1 MHISRRSLLG
11 LAGAG
16 AGALI
21 LGACSKDKS
30 NTNANGPQTINWW
43 HIQNTEP
50 MLPVWAAMAKEY
62 ETAHPNVKINITSLE
77 NEAFKA
83 KLTTVTQAGNPP
95 DLFQSWGGGVLKQQV
110 DATLVKDLTG
120 DTSSWVGELLPA
132 AVQPYTIDGKV
143 YGIPW
148 DIGMVGFWYNKDLFA
163 KAKITAPPATWAEF
177 LGIVSKI
184 KSAGITPIALAG
196 KDKWPG
202 HFYWAYLAVRV
213 AGLDALKQAG
223 VDGSFDQDGFVQA
236 GAHLKE
242 LVDLAPFQKGFLAAE
257 YGSPDGQA
265 ALVGNGNAAM
275 ELMGQWAPSVEAT
288 SSSSKKGLGDKLG
301 FFPFPAVDGGKGAA
315 TDAFGGGN
323 GFAIGKNAPPATV
336 DFLKYLLTADNQR
349 KEAAT
354 GAVLPTSKA
363 AADAIKDP
371 NSQVVAKT
379 LASATGF
386 QLYLDQAYAPAVGT
400 EVNDAVAELIAGKSS
415 PDQVA
420 KAIAQTAKNQ

>member
-43 HIQNTEP
+43 HIHNTEP

-184 KSAGITPIALAG
+184 KSAGITPIALPVRTSGPATSTG
-196 KDKWPG
+196 PTSRYAWPA
-202 HFYWAYLAVRV
+202 WTPSSRPV
-213 AGLDALKQAG
+213 
-223 VDGSFDQDGFVQA
+223 
-236 GAHLKE
+236 
-242 LVDLAPFQKGFLAAE
+242 
-257 YGSPDGQA
+257 
-265 ALVGNGNAAM
+265 
-275 ELMGQWAPSVEAT
+275 WTAPSTRTASSRPVRT
-288 SSSSKKGLGDKLG
+288 SRSSS
-301 FFPFPAVDGGKGAA
+301 
-315 TDAFGGGN
+315 
-323 GFAIGKNAPPATV
+323 
-336 DFLKYLLTADNQR
+336 
-349 KEAAT
+349 
-354 GAVLPTSKA
+354 TSRRSRRA
-363 AADAIKDP
+363 
-371 NSQVVAKT
+371 
-379 LASATGF
+379 
-386 QLYLDQAYAPAVGT
+386 
-400 EVNDAVAELIAGKSS
+400 SS
-415 PDQVA
+415 PPS
-420 KAIAQTAKNQ
+420 TARRTARPRSWATATPRWS